1 MRDNLLIL
9 QATTLETILQ
19 IFHILYIFL
28 LLILS
33 HLGYFIPTFFPLLI
47 KNVLLYLIWTVVTER
62 LSWSIPIWFGWA
74 LWNNKT
80 IIKLALS
87 LQRYLFVLMLKMHI
101 LGNGALE
108 LHVLRPLPPFPS
120 SSYTHFPLDSLCH
133 ILTGLLSG
141 LQINI

>member
-101 LGNGALE
+101 LGNRAFRVACAPSPASLSILI
-108 LHVLRPLPPFPS
+108 LHSLPTRFPVSQSHWPSFRS
-120 SSYTHFPLDSLCH
+120 SD
-133 ILTGLLSG
+133 
-141 LQINI
+141 